1 MKKIISICLCA
12 LLFVTC
18 LPNVAMAAESFNAK
32 LSSEEIALFEAT
44 GILAKKDPFVTTEN
58 MDITHAEFARVLV
71 RMLGYENIP
80 SDMVEMKETYRDVNS
95 GTTYAAEILLATEL
109 GLFGNNISAYFHPED
124 KVQTQ
129 WAAKAIARLLGYGQ
143 RLERNINVLATLG
156 ILEGLSSNGTFLRRD
171 DALKMM
177 YNALDV
183 QVMQVIGLAEGGV
196 LTEANQYETILTE
209 YFGIY
214 NRESVLL
221 ADSMTSV
228 YGEKPREGYV
238 RFEDGLFLHKNLETK
253 HLVGSNVRYYYEY
266 VDDEPVIVHFE
277 KRRNTEYVFS
287 ADEVVY
293 DYANNQYTAD
303 KNGKTVKFP
312 MELTTMV
319 SYNGKPSFDK
329 NLMEPSTGQVALI
342 DNDRDGYYEVVI
354 IREFT
359 NILVKGRNV
368 GSGIIYDLLDAGR
381 NINVDSYEDFTL
393 FSEGNE
399 KIELEELKADTVLT
413 LYESADGTSAEAYVS
428 GKTMTMLLE
437 QVDSGSNQVTI
448 EGNLYDLSDDYRLPL
463 STLTVGQRYVFYLN
477 HWNEVVYLAANWDMD
492 LFYLLDAKKETSGLN
507 SGIYIKGLESTDE
520 IFIYELADYVVWYTY
535 DNSPQRLKKDA
546 AYDLLAPADV
556 TNRQMMKLG
565 RNEAGQVT
573 EILIAYEA
581 DTRAKFENMHSD
593 YPLIYQ
599 SHYNTLSQWPNGG
612 LSSATITYK
621 SSTGLFNNWMDIA
634 GLRIFKVPTVN
645 GASYSDDDVHT
656 WQWTLRGSG
665 DFTADVTKL
674 KFYSETKNKLGVPLM
689 VLDVADN
696 SVNNFSW
703 PNADGYG
710 FTRYLVADIIQAVDE
725 DTKEVETVLKLVSG
739 SGSISQLSL
748 EKDEL
753 IESAT
758 LIAQANAMNE
768 KHLGIQAELP
778 AGKTRVEPGDMVGI
792 ATKNGKITALH
803 VYYDG
808 ELGQDINTRTD
819 SYSAGL
825 FDTVTCEIVKTDGS
839 VFECKVIGGDGFPD
853 ASGNDLIR
861 IKPSGSVVEFNFRNH
876 NIKKLTS
883 AEIFPGDKVMM
894 HFRWGVGQGFVI
906 YKSE

>member
-18 LPNVAMAAESFNAK
+18 LPSMALAAESFNAK
-32 LSSEEIALFEAT
+32 LSTEKIALFEAT
-44 GILAKKDPFVTTEN
+44 GILAKKDPFVTTEEL
-58 MDITHAEFARVLV
+58 DVTHAEFARVLV
-71 RMLGYENIP
+71 RMLGYNNLA
-80 SDMVEMKETYRDVNS
+80 SDMVEMKNIYRDVNS

-109 GLFGNNISAYFHPED
+109 GLFGKNVSAYFHPED
-124 KVQTQ
+124 KAQTL
-129 WAAKAIARLLGYGQ
+129 WAAKAVARVLGYGQ
-143 RLERNINVLATLG
+143 HLEKNSNIITTLG
-156 ILEGLSSNGTFLRRD
+156 LLDGLTGNGTFLRRD
-171 DALKMM
+171 DALQII

-183 QVMQVIGLAEGGV
+183 QVMQIVGIAKGGL
-196 LTEANQYETILTE
+196 LTEGAARETILTE

-221 ADSMTSV
+221 ADPMTSV
-228 YGEKPREGYV
+228 YGEKPREGYL
-238 RFEDGLFLHKNLETK
+238 RFEDGLLHYANLETK
-253 HLVGSNVRYYYEY
+253 NLVGAKIRYYYKVE
-266 VDDEPVIVHFE
+266 DNEPSVIYLE
-277 KRRNTEYVFS
+277 KRKNTEIVLS
-287 ADEVVY
+287 ADEAVY
-293 DYANNQYTAD
+293 DYTNNLYTTE
-303 KNGKTVKFP
+303 KNGKTMKLP
-312 MELTTMV
+312 MELNTMV
-319 SYNGKPSFDK
+319 AYNGMPCFDK
-329 NLMEPSTGQVALI
+329 NLMQPATGQITLI
-342 DNDRDGYYEVVI
+342 DNDNDGHFEVVI

-359 NILVKGRNV
+359 NLLVKGRNIGNGV
-368 GSGIIYDLLDAGR
+368 IYDLLDAGR
-381 NINVDSYEDFTL
+381 NIDTEAFESFTL
-393 FSEGNE
+393 YSEANE
-399 KIELEELKADTVLT
+399 KIELDALKADTVLT
-413 LYESADGTSAEAYVS
+413 VYKSADGTSAEAYVS

-437 QVDSGSNQVTI
+437 QIDSGTNEITI
-448 EGNLYDLSDDYRLPL
+448 EGNRYKLSDDYRLPI
-463 STLTVGQRYVFYLN
+463 STLTVGQRYAFYLN
-477 HWNEVVYLAANWDMD
+477 HWNEVVYLEGNWDMD

-507 SGIYIKGLESTDE
+507 SGVFIKGLETTDE

-535 DNSPQRLKKDA
+535 DNQPQRLKKDA
-546 AYDLLAPADV
+546 AYDLLAPGDI
-556 TNRQMMKLG
+556 TNRQLLKLG
-565 RNEAGQVT
+565 RNEAGQIT

-599 SHYNTLSQWPNGG
+599 SHYSTPSEWPNGG
-612 LSSATITYK
+612 LSSTTITYK
-621 SSTGLFNNWMDIA
+621 SSTGLFDNWMDIA

-645 GASYSDDDVHT
+645 GATYSDDDVHT
-656 WQWTLRGSG
+656 WKWTLRGSG
-665 DFTADVTKL
+665 DFTADVSKL
-674 KFYSETKNKLGVPLM
+674 KFYSETKNKLAVPLM
-689 VLDVADN
+689 VLDIGNN
-696 SVNNFSW
+696 STSNFAW

-710 FTRYLVADIIQAVDE
+710 FTRYLVADILSAVDE
-725 DTKEVETVLKLVSG
+725 ETEETQTVLKLVSS
-739 SGSISQLSL
+739 SGGVSTLPL
-748 EKDEL
+748 ERDEL

-768 KHLGIQAELP
+768 KHLGVQAELP

-792 ATKNGKITALH
+792 ATKNGKISALH

-819 SYSAGL
+819 GYSVGL